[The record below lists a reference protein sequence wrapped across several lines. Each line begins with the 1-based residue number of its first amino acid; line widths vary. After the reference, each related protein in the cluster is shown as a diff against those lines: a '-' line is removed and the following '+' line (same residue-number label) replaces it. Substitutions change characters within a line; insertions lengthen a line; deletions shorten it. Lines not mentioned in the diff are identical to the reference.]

1 MQRLRRPKALL
12 LAIAG
17 GILFALTSPPTD
29 LYPAVFL
36 GLALLAWSL
45 EDAPTVWR
53 AFGRGAAWATA
64 AGIVGLRFVPS
75 VVQRFTSLGSANS
88 YLALVLL
95 AAGQS
100 LIWAIGAGATHLV
113 HRRAR
118 APFVLAFAVGVFV
131 AVSLPSVFAWTPAGL
146 VSPWP
151 ALVQLADI
159 VGERGVSVIFAVS
172 AAFLARALQ
181 AMFAE
186 GATST
191 KARFG
196 RKTTV
201 PLAIAVAIPALLGIH
216 GALRMRFLSTQP
228 SVVRTVRVA
237 LLNQAVGPKERWD
250 PKNHAGILRDLR
262 RLTKDAEAGG
272 VDLTVWPEAAYPYP
286 LMHGTTQAPRGPR
299 GIHGDGAR
307 GPILFGLIMLEK
319 PTATSPGIVETNS
332 RNSATLV
339 LPDGSLQPS
348 YDKLKLLWF
357 GETVPLGAYLPWLR
371 RIFQASGGLVPGTEP
386 TALVLP
392 HADGL
397 VRMGVLNCYED
408 TLPGVGLRITRALQP
423 NLLVNVTNDAWFVG
437 TAEPELHARL
447 AALRAIEHR
456 LDLVRAVNLG
466 VLSWID
472 ARGVVVARD
481 ASSSPST
488 LVATPTLRDGS
499 LTIYGRFGDKPLRFG
514 FVAAIATFVWRSRR
528 KSDSKNETGAS
539 DEARAGSG
547 EADT

>member
-1 MQRLRRPKALL
+1 MQRLRTKRGLL

-17 GILFALTSPPTD
+17 GVVFALTSPPTD

-36 GLALLAWSL
+36 GLAQLAWSI
-45 EDAPTVWR
+45 EDAPTALR

-75 VVQRFTSLGSANS
+75 VVQRFTDLGSAAS
-88 YLALVLL
+88 YAALVLL

-100 LIWAIGAGATHLV
+100 LIWAIGAAATHLLY
-113 HRRAR
+113 RRAR

-131 AVSLPSVFAWTPAGL
+131 SVSLPSVFAWTPAGL

-151 ALVQLADI
+151 ALLQLADI

-181 AMFAE
+181 AMFAQD
-186 GATST
+186 AITM
-191 KARFG
+191 KARFT

-201 PLAIAVAIPALLGIH
+201 PLAIAAAIPALLVIH
-216 GALRMRFLSTQP
+216 GKLRIFILSTQP

-237 LLNQAVGPKERWD
+237 LVNQAVGPKDRWD
-250 PKNHAGILRDLR
+250 PKNHTSILRDLR
-262 RLTKDAEAGG
+262 RLTQEAEARG

-286 LMHGTTQAPRGPR
+286 LMHGATEAPRGSR
-299 GIHGDGAR
+299 AVHGDGAR
-307 GPILFGLIMLEK
+307 GPILLGLIMQEP
-319 PTATSPGIVETNS
+319 PTATSPGRVEVNS

-348 YDKLKLLWF
+348 QDKLELLWF

-386 TALVLP
+386 RALVLP
-392 HADGL
+392 HPDGA

-408 TLPGVGLRITRALQP
+408 TLAGVGRWITRDLRP

-447 AALRAIEHR
+447 AVLRAIEHR
-456 LDLVRAVNLG
+456 RDLVRAVNLG

-472 ARGVVVARD
+472 ARGIVVARD
-481 ASSSPST
+481 DSMSPST
-488 LVATPTLRDGS
+488 LFVTPTLRDGS
-499 LTIYGRFGDKPLRFG
+499 LTMYGRFGETP
-514 FVAAIATFVWRSRR
+514 VAVTLAALVVAFARR
-528 KSDSKNETGAS
+528 ARREGAKNETGAS
-539 DEARAGSG
+539 NEARAGSG
-547 EADT
+547 KKET